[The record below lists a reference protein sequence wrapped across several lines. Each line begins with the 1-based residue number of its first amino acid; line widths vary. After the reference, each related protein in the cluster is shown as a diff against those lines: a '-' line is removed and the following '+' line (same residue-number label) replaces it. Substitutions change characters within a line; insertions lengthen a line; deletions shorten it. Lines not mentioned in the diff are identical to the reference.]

1 MLRSKEEGKYCAA
14 PFRIFKID
22 KTDQNEL
29 RENPVWLR
37 LVRMNKIRGKDG
49 EDGRSRRANLGKVGS
64 QTGRVMRLAEH
75 TVTDLLS
82 RTHISAH
89 STDDITRQKDGDE
102 GQAKHT
108 GTQRLIR
115 QSVVE
120 RGLVNHALGD
130 TPSLASTSASSAD
143 CVKRKQ

>member
-49 EDGRSRRANLGKVGS
+49 EDGRSRRAKVGS
-64 QTGRVMRLAEH
+64 RTGRVMRLAEH